1 MPEKPL
7 VPYKSLKQKQKAR
20 IADWIYRE
28 TLRFF
33 LQCQRMPES
42 EEVET
47 LCQTV
52 YVKVRT
58 RTIGSPTMKSGS
70 FMPNDWMRMPCASSG
85 MSRQRLH
92 WNLLPSRQ
100 SRRKPRNLRESGK
113 RKSVNPPKR
122 NLGRMIVSFL
132 SPDTPPAVC
141 PMVLHGRKWSWSRG
155 RISLYES
162 KEFCQVEFC
171 PPILGRVSIDSP
183 PRT

>member
-20 IADWIYRE
+20 IADWMYRE

-70 FMPNDWMRMPCASSG
+70 FMPNGWMRMPCASSG
-85 MSRQRLH
+85 MSKKGLP
-92 WNLLPSRQ
+92 WNLSPSSQRRRTLP
-100 SRRKPRNLRESGK
+100 NLRESGK
-113 RKSVNPPKR
+113 RKSVNPLQR
-122 NLGRMIVSFL
+122 NPGRMIVSSSL
-132 SPDTPPAVC
+132 QDIPPAVR
-141 PMVLHGRKWSWSRG
+141 PMVLHGRKWGWS
-155 RISLYES
+155 
-162 KEFCQVEFC
+162 
-171 PPILGRVSIDSP
+171 LGKNFRNK
-183 PRT
+183 